1 MATIDNKQKEA
12 AKELQRRNARNVLI
26 RRGEDGEALLLYIH
40 TIFKYFHKKKFR
52 RTWWDPLLAQALMDI
67 YWGITDRLIIEE
79 PPRHGKT
86 ERAVRMFS
94 SYVQGLDN
102 TIKFQYSTYGADL
115 SKIVSAESKEYMES
129 PVYKELF
136 PNVVFSSMVN
146 TKEHWVLK
154 GNGGF
159 QGTSVA
165 GAATGLGSD
174 IFILDDLH
182 KATESHSKAKREEV
196 WKFYNSS
203 VLTRLEGRKAI
214 IAVMQRLDADD
225 FVGRVEAQ
233 DGLAENGGDWEKI
246 TLPIINDIESFDDFY
261 SWIERKGDDER
272 KWIRDKDLER
282 VEVESFRLLEEDLI
296 RFAKYNPKAKE
307 GDLKKFEKKRS
318 KVNFYNVARTVYLES
333 HNLPT
338 TIVRYRVMEVERP
351 PLTPLDEEEYGLDFI
366 VKQRG
371 SMTLA
376 EFKKQYMQDVEA
388 AEAGY
393 FLKEH
398 NREAMDADLPEQ
410 ELTIIVD
417 TAESLDAAADDRAI
431 GVYGKS
437 TDESKIVKTVLMDGR
452 RGKWDVYG
460 VSKQI
465 IILALRFPDAKI
477 LIEGA
482 GGGITL
488 GTVLKTQIL
497 IYNAEAQKK
506 SKPQVS
512 NAIFVFKPD
521 NQTSKNQRIKL
532 ISAPREQGYFLVHV
546 GCDTDFKEQF
556 YRELL
561 AFNPEKKNNTDNC
574 IDTAALSYSRK
585 ECSIKN
591 NLPPKPKK
599 LERHGK
605 RGKKTTWSNI

>member
-1 MATIDNKQKEA
+1 MSNNKQKEA
-12 AKELQRRNARNVLI
+12 SRELQRRKARDVLI
-26 RRGEDGEALLLYIH
+26 RRGEDGEALLLYIE
-40 TIFKYFHKKKFR
+40 TIFNYFHKKKFR
-52 RTWWDPLLAQALMDI
+52 RTWWDPLLARALMDV
-67 YWGITDRLIIEE
+67 YWGIIDRLIIEE

-94 SYVQGLDN
+94 SYAQGLDN

-115 SKIVSAESKEYMES
+115 SKIVSSETKEYMES
-129 PVYKELF
+129 RIYQEIF
-136 PNVVFSSMVN
+136 SNVVFSSMVN

-182 KATESHSKAKREEV
+182 KATESHSKTKREEV
-196 WKFYNSS
+196 WRFYNSS

-214 IAVMQRLDADD
+214 IAIMQRLDADD

-246 TLPIINDIESFDDFY
+246 TLPVINDFESFDAFY
-261 SWIERKGDDER
+261 NWIEKKGDDER
-272 KWIRDKDLER
+272 KWVSDGDFVSIKEKTAA
-282 VEVESFRLLEEDLI
+282 RLLQDINSFNE
-296 RFAKYNPKAKE
+296 KNPNAKE
-307 GDLKKFEKKRS
+307 NERLKFEKKRS
-318 KVNFYNVARTVYLES
+318 KANFYTVAREVYLES
-333 HNLPT
+333 HDLPST
-338 TIVRYRVMEVERP
+338 VVRYRDMEVERP

-371 SMTLA
+371 SMSLS
-376 EFKKQYMQDVEA
+376 EFKKQYMQDPEIS
-388 AEAGY
+388 EAGY

-398 NREAMDADLPEQ
+398 TREVMDADLPEQ

-417 TAESLDAAADDRAI
+417 TAESLEAAADDRAI

-437 TDESKIVKTVLMDGR
+437 TDASKIVKTVLMDGR
-452 RGKWDVYG
+452 RGLWDVYG
-460 VSKQI
+460 VCKQI
-465 IILALRFPDAKI
+465 IVLALRFPDAKI

-497 IYNAEAQKK
+497 IYNAEAQKN

-512 NAIFVFKPD
+512 NGIFVFKPD

-532 ISAPREQGYFLVHV
+532 ISAPREQGYFLVHS
-546 GCDTDFKEQF
+546 GCDTDFKAQF
-556 YRELL
+556 SRELL
-561 AFNPEKKNNTDNC
+561 AFNPEKKTNTDNC
-574 IDTAALSYSRK
+574 IDTASLSYSRS
-585 ECSIKN
+585 ECSIKM
-591 NLPPKPKK
+591 NLPPKPKPV
-599 LERHGK
+599 ERHSK
-605 RGKKTTWSNI
+605 RGNKTTWKGI